1 MSEKPTEESKSP
13 EEFTPDPEDTRIIVI
28 LERDTSIPKYVDWRG
43 VNPFQLIAIGEW
55 LALKGRQMVLAAEAR
70 EAGSATG
77 IVVPT
82 RQDQEVL
89 SRILRPKS

>member
-1 MSEKPTEESKSP
+1 MGEKPKEESKDP
-13 EEFTPDPEDTRIIVI
+13 EAFEPNPEDTRIIVI

-43 VNPFQLIAIGEW
+43 VNPFQLVAIGEW
-55 LALKGRQMVLAAEAR
+55 MALKGRQMILEAESR
-70 EAGSATG
+70 QAGNMPG

-89 SRILRPKS
+89 SKILRTKP

>member
-1 MSEKPTEESKSP
+1 MSEKPKEEPKAS
-13 EEFTPDPEDTRIIVI
+13 EVFEPDPEDTRIIVI

-70 EAGSATG
+70 EAGNVPG
-77 IVVPT
+77 IAVPT